1 MLSPIEGCA
10 LSYAIP
16 QRSKGV
22 IEGCALSNRRVSDR
36 RVCSLRSK
44 VVLSPIPRRSKGEL
58 SPIRCALSNSS
69 SLPRLCSLL
78 AMMHGDPIN
87 DARRL
92 KGVSLHYDPS
102 LPSRRST
109 AMLINQ
115 RVWRSIQCDRRVCSI
130 EGCAIDGCAAI
141 PLSNAI
147 EGCALS
153 DALRSL
159 TAIEGCALSNERCTK
174 GVLSPAICD
183 PSDDARRSHQRQ

>member
-1 MLSPIEGCA
+1 MLSPIEGSPIEGCA
-10 LSYAIP
+10 LSNP
-16 QRSKGV
+16 M
-22 IEGCALSNRRVSDR
+22 
-36 RVCSLRSK
+36 CSLQFK
-44 VVLSPIPRRSKGEL
+44 LSPTAML
-58 SPIRCALSNSS
+58 S
-69 SLPRLCSLL
+69 

-92 KGVSLHYDPS
+92 KGVSLHCDPS

-109 AMLINQ
+109 AILINQ

-130 EGCAIDGCAAI
+130 EGCALSNAIDVCAAI

-153 DALRSL
+153 DALRPL
-159 TAIEGCALSNERCTK
+159 TAIEGCALSNERRTK
-174 GVLSPAICD
+174 GVLSPSICD